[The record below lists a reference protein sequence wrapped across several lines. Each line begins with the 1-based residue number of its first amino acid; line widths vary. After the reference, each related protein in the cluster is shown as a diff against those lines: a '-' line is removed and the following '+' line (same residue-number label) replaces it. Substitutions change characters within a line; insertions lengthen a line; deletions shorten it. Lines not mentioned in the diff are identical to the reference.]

1 MPRLQCLIA
10 RYTIG
15 WITVIWLAATGWLLL
30 MTTVFVPDSE
40 AIQNLR
46 DVLKFPGNLEDLKT
60 LTETLLEFKKFHPLY
75 VYILFCTSY
84 LYKQTFAIPGSVFLN
99 ILSGALYGTVKGTC
113 LSSLLTATGASM
125 CYFLSLLS
133 GTDFILNTWPEK
145 MSHLRAQVD
154 NNQERLP
161 YFLLSLR
168 LVPVSPN
175 WFINA
180 TSPILGIP
188 IKIFAVTAF
197 IGLMPY
203 NFVCVKAGS
212 VLSELTS
219 VNDLLNFQMVC
230 NLMLVAGVASLPGF
244 LNKKLQKMS

>member
-1 MPRLQCLIA
+1 ML
-10 RYTIG
+10 
-15 WITVIWLAATGWLLL
+15 V
-30 MTTVFVPDSE
+30 M
-40 AIQNLR
+40 
-46 DVLKFPGNLEDLKT
+46 
-60 LTETLLEFKKFHPLY
+60 
-75 VYILFCTSY
+75 
-84 LYKQTFAIPGSVFLN
+84 
-99 ILSGALYGTVKGTC
+99 
-113 LSSLLTATGASM
+113 
-125 CYFLSLLS
+125 
-133 GTDFILNTWPEK
+133 
-145 MSHLRAQVD
+145 QVD

>member
-1 MPRLQCLIA
+1 MGSLLYLP
-10 RYTIG
+10 
-15 WITVIWLAATGWLLL
+15 VIWLAATSWLLL
-30 MTTVFVPDSE
+30 MTTFFVPDSV
-40 AIQNLR
+40 AIQNFK
-46 DVLKFPGNLEDLKT
+46 DMIKFPCNLEELKS
-60 LTETLLEFKKFHPLY
+60 LTGTLLEFQKFHPLY
-75 VYILFCTSY
+75 VYILFCSAY

-99 ILSGALYGTVKGTC
+99 LLAGALYGTLKGTC
-113 LSSLLTATGASM
+113 LASLLTATGASM
-125 CYFLSLLS
+125 CYFLSLLTGS
-133 GTDFILNTWPEK
+133 DFILNTWPEK

-175 WFINA
+175 WFINV

-188 IKIFAVTAF
+188 IKTFAATAF
-197 IGLMPY
+197 LGLMPY
-203 NFVCVKAGS
+203 NFMCVKAGS
-212 VLSELTS
+212 VLSELIS

-230 NLMLVAGVASLPGF
+230 NLIIVAGVASLPGF